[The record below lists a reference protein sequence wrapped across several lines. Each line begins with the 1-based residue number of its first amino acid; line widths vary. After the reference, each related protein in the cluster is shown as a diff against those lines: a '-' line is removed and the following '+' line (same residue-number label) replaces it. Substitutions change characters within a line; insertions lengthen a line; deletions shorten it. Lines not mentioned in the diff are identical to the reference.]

1 MGVKRYYCEDYEAMS
16 QKAAD
21 LFLRILERNR
31 KQMVCTATGAS
42 PTGMYRS
49 LAEEREAEPELFS
62 KTHIVPLDEWLGLPE
77 NSESSCHF
85 YLQKHVVSPWGIAP
99 NCYHAIDVSIPSNEV
114 CKKIDAMLQ
123 NHGPLDICVLGIGK
137 NGHLGLNEP
146 ADKLQAHCHIAQ
158 LSEMSKNHNM
168 LQNMEANPNQ
178 GITLGMADILCSK
191 AIILLLT
198 GKGKKETVDQFLT
211 GQITTELPASFLW
224 LHPNVHCFI
233 DKDSII

>member
-49 LAEEREAEPELFS
+49 LAEEREAELELFS

-137 NGHLGLNEP
+137 NGHLGLNY
-146 ADKLQAHCHIAQ
+146 KLIVILHNLVKCPKTTTCYKIWKRTQTKELLWVWQIFCVLRP
-158 LSEMSKNHNM
+158 LS
-168 LQNMEANPNQ
+168 
-178 GITLGMADILCSK
+178 
-191 AIILLLT
+191 
-198 GKGKKETVDQFLT
+198 FY
-211 GQITTELPASFLW
+211 
-224 LHPNVHCFI
+224 
-233 DKDSII
+233 